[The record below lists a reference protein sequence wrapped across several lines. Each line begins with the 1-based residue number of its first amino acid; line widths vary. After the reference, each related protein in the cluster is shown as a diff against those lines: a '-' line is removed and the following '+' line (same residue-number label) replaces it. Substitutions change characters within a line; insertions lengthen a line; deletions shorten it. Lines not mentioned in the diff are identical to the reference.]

1 MPSYLSPGVYVE
13 EVPSAVQP
21 IAGVGTSTA
30 GFIGVVPNSIS
41 IPAPNPAYDPTQAT
55 DDEPALR
62 DIQLCAG
69 RCRRREA
76 LYQFRR
82 VQEVLRRL
90 LHRRRSAQPSPRR
103 VWLFQQRWHPLL
115 CGRDP
120 ATSGVAGI
128 LTNSPGSTRIAI
140 VAAPGITD
148 GTVRSAI
155 VRTPR

>member
-1 MPSYLSPGVYVE
+1 MPSYLSTGSVRRRRRH
-13 EVPSAVQP
+13 SAVQP

-76 LYQFRR
+76 LYQLRR

-90 LHRRRSAQPSPRR
+90 LHRRRSAQPSPDA
-103 VWLFQQRWHPLL
+103 VYGFFNN
-115 CGRDP
+115 GVP
-120 ATSGVAGI
+120 AVMWRESG
-128 LTNSPGSTRIAI
+128 
-140 VAAPGITD
+140 D
-148 GTVRSAI
+148 
-155 VRTPR
+155 